1 MITQLD
7 VRVSIVPTHAKR
19 MTALFHK

>member
-7 VRVSIVPTHAKR
+7 VRVSIVPTRAKR